1 MTGENRHATCIEP
14 CVARQVGNPK
24 TCNRCGRTGSHAF
37 RRTQE
42 GLFECTTTTACRA
55 RAIRNSGPRH
65 DGRGRLPRTRG
76 LVGAAPGVAYVI
88 GEDGPER
95 ELVASTLRE
104 LSDLAVVAG
113 APSKATLAALASRN
127 VKLIAAAAG
136 CLESLAFRNEFVLR
150 CRQPKL
156 SSVPVVLY
164 GQDGQ
169 VNVAAERMPAAAP
182 LPYHQPDDIGPGLR
196 RQLEHVIGG
205 EAPEAELQVV

>member
-1 MTGENRHATCIEP
+1 M
-14 CVARQVGNPK
+14 GNTK

-37 RRTQE
+37 RRTQD
-42 GLFECTTTTACRA
+42 GLYECSTTTACRA

-76 LVGAAPGVAYVI
+76 LAGAAPGVAYVI
-88 GEDGPER
+88 GEDDPER
-95 ELVASTLRE
+95 ELVASTLRD

-113 APSKATLAALASRN
+113 EPSKATLTALASRN

-169 VNVAAERMPAAAP
+169 VNAAAERMPAAAP
-182 LPYHQPDDIGPGLR
+182 LPYRQPDDIGPGLR
-196 RQLEHVIGG
+196 RQLEHVIDG
-205 EAPEAELQVV
+205 EPPEAELQVV

>member
-1 MTGENRHATCIEP
+1 
-14 CVARQVGNPK
+14 VGNPK
-24 TCNRCGRTGSHAF
+24 TCNRCGRRGSHAF
-37 RRTQE
+37 RRTQD
-42 GLFECTTTTACRA
+42 GLYECSTTTACRA

-169 VNVAAERMPAAAP
+169 VNAAAERMPAAAP
-182 LPYHQPDDIGPGLR
+182 LHYRRPDDIGPGLR